1 MNKSKR
7 FTVSD
12 LPQSD
17 RPRERL
23 QKHGAEALSQQ
34 EILACI
40 IGRGG
45 AGKPVLELVNE
56 LISQFGGLSGLAR
69 ASLHDLMEVKGIG
82 LAKATQLRA
91 AFDLVRRSYEQE
103 AETADEAGRML
114 LRTGQDVFDAM
125 RSRTRGLQTEH
136 FFIMA
141 LDSRSRLIGVKEVS
155 SGSLN
160 STVVHPREVFTEAIA
175 LHPAAVIFVHNHP
188 SNDPEPSDDDIALT
202 RRLVSAGQ
210 VMGIPVHDHVIVTDR
225 SFASLRARNLV

>member
-1 MNKSKR
+1 MDKGRR

-23 QKHGAEALSQQ
+23 QKYGAEALSQQ

-40 IGRGG
+40 VGRGG
-45 AGKPVLELVNE
+45 AGKPVLQLVNE
-56 LISQFGGLSGLAR
+56 LVSRFGGLNGIAQ

-91 AFDLVRRSYEQE
+91 AFDLVRRSLEQE
-103 AETADEAGRML
+103 AETADESGRLL
-114 LRTGQDVFDAM
+114 LRTGQQVFEAM

-136 FFIMA
+136 FFILA
-141 LDSRSRLIGVKEVS
+141 LDSRGRLIGIREVS

-188 SNDPEPSDDDIALT
+188 SGDPEPSDDDIALT

-225 SFASLRARNLV
+225 SFASLKARNLL